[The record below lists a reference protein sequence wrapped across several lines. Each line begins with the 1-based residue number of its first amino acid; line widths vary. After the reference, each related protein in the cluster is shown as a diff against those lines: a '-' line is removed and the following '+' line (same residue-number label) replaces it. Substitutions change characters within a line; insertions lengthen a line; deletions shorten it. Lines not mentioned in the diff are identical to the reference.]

1 MEALRDWLLGVLA
14 ASLLTAVALAMMPDG
29 PVRSVGRL
37 LGGLLLFLAVVRPVL
52 GFDYGALRDILAGYS
67 AQLEETGQALAG
79 TQKQITESIIAQGID
94 AYIQD
99 KTAEL
104 ALDCQ
109 VEVTWDWSG
118 DAPVPAQVT
127 VTGDLTPDERET
139 LTQAFCEDL
148 GLEPEQVVYQER

>member
-1 MEALRDWLLGVLA
+1 MEVLRDWLLGVLA

-52 GFDYGALRDILAGYS
+52 GFDYGALRDILAGYT
-67 AQLEETGQALAG
+67 AELEETGQALVE
-79 TQKQITESIIAQGID
+79 TQEQLTESIIAQGTD

-104 ALDCQ
+104 ALDCR

-127 VTGDLTPDERET
+127 VTGDLTPGERET

>member
-1 MEALRDWLLGVLA
+1 MEVLRDWLLGVLA

-52 GFDYGALRDILAGYS
+52 GFDYGALRDILAGYT
-67 AQLEETGQALAG
+67 AELEETGQALVE
-79 TQKQITESIIAQGID
+79 TQEQLTESIIAQGTD

-104 ALDCQ
+104 ALDCRA
-109 VEVTWDWSG
+109 EVAWDWSG

-127 VTGDLTPDERET
+127 VTGDLTPGERET

-148 GLEPEQVVYQER
+148 GLEPEQVIYQER

>member
-52 GFDYGALRDILAGYS
+52 GFDYGALQDILAGYT
-67 AQLEETGQALAG
+67 AELEETGQALVE
-79 TQKQITESIIAQGID
+79 TQEQLTESIIAQGTD

-104 ALDCQ
+104 ALDCR

-127 VTGDLTPDERET
+127 VTGDLTPGERET
-139 LTQAFCEDL
+139 LTQAFCKDL